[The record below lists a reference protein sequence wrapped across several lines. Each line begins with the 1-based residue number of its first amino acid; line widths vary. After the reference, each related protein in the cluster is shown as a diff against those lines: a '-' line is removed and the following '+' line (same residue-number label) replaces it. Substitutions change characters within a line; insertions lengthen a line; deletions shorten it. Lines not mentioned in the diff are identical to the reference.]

1 MALFRLYDTTPDVEV
16 CNPGPGPDGREHPIK
31 ISRDRVRPV
40 LSVSLG
46 GRPIRAVGRNKLGA
60 DFGVFDL
67 RADEVQLAKDH
78 GLKVVAA

>member
-1 MALFRLYDTTPDVEV
+1 MALVRLYDTAPEVEV
-16 CNPGPGPDGREHPIK
+16 CNPGPGPDGREHPIE

-46 GRPIRAVGRNKLGA
+46 GRAIRAKGREKLGS
-60 DFGVFDL
+60 DYGVLDRL
-67 RADEVQLAKDH
+67 PHEIQIAKDH